1 MELAN
6 TLCDEIF
13 YVEAVMVKVP
23 VFKGSCTAI
32 VTPFSEHGVDY
43 ERLKKNL
50 EFQYENGTSAV
61 VVCGT
66 TGENATHT
74 PNEHDE
80 LVRMTVRTVNGRMKV
95 IAGIGS
101 NNTENA
107 LRAAENAKYSGA
119 DAVLMVT
126 PYYNKTTQ
134 KGLVEHFSYVADRVD
149 IPMILYNV
157 PSRTGIGITA
167 DTCKALSQHP
177 NINGIKEAS
186 GDISLAAKIRSLCGD
201 DLYIWSGNDDCTIPL
216 MSLGALGVISVA
228 SNIVPGAVAKLCAL
242 CLEGSYA
249 EATELYAKYASL
261 FSALF
266 IETNPIPVKA
276 ALKMMGMDSGILRLP
291 LTEISQE
298 SFETLLKAMRDAG
311 INV

>member
-1 MELAN
+1 
-6 TLCDEIF
+6 
-13 YVEAVMVKVP
+13 MVKVP

-32 VTPFSEHGVDY
+32 VTPFNEHGVDY

-50 EFQYENGTSAV
+50 EFQYENGTSAI

-80 LVRMTVRTVNGRMKV
+80 LVRVTVRTVNGRMKV

-157 PSRTGIGITA
+157 PSRTGIGISA
-167 DTCKALSQHP
+167 DTCKVLSQHP

-186 GDISLAAKIRSLCGD
+186 GEIALAAKIRSLCGD

>member
-32 VTPFSEHGVDY
+32 VTPFNEYGVDY
-43 ERLKKNL
+43 ERLKKNI
-50 EFQYENGTSAV
+50 EFQYENGTSAL

-80 LVRMTVRTVNGRMKV
+80 LVRVTVRTVNGRMKV

-101 NNTENA
+101 NNTANA
-107 LRAAENAKYSGA
+107 LRAAEDAKYSGA

-134 KGLVEHFSYVADRVD
+134 KGLIEHFSYVADRVD
-149 IPMILYNV
+149 VPMILYNV
-157 PSRTGIGITA
+157 PSRTGIGINA
-167 DTCKALSQHP
+167 DTCKVLSQHP

-186 GDISLAAKIRSLCGD
+186 GDIALAAKIRSLCGN
-201 DLYIWSGNDDCTIPL
+201 DLYIWSGNDDCTVPL

-276 ALKMMGMDSGILRLP
+276 AMKMMGMDSGILRLP

-311 INV
+311 ISV

>member
-1 MELAN
+1 
-6 TLCDEIF
+6 
-13 YVEAVMVKVP
+13 MVKVP

-32 VTPFSEHGVDY
+32 VTPFNEHGVDY

-80 LVRMTVRTVNGRMKV
+80 LVRVTVRTVNGRMKV

-134 KGLVEHFSYVADRVD
+134 KGLIEHFSYVADRVD

-167 DTCKALSQHP
+167 DTCKVLSQHP

-186 GDISLAAKIRSLCGD
+186 GDIALAAKIRSLCGD

-276 ALKMMGMDSGILRLP
+276 AMKMMGMDSGILRLP

>member
-1 MELAN
+1 
-6 TLCDEIF
+6 
-13 YVEAVMVKVP
+13 MVKVP

-32 VTPFSEHGVDY
+32 VTPFNERGVDY

-50 EFQYENGTSAV
+50 EFQYENGTSAI

-80 LVRMTVRTVNGRMKV
+80 LVRVTVRTVNGRMKV

-101 NNTENA
+101 NNTANA
-107 LRAAENAKYSGA
+107 LRAAEDAKYSGA

-134 KGLVEHFSYVADRVD
+134 KGLIEHFSYVADRVD

-157 PSRTGIGITA
+157 PSRTGIGISA

-186 GDISLAAKIRSLCGD
+186 GDIALAAKIRSLCGD

>member
-1 MELAN
+1 
-6 TLCDEIF
+6 
-13 YVEAVMVKVP
+13 MVKVP

-32 VTPFSEHGVDY
+32 VTPFNEHGVDY

-80 LVRMTVRTVNGRMKV
+80 LVRVTVRTVNGRMKV

-157 PSRTGIGITA
+157 PSRTGIGISA

-186 GDISLAAKIRSLCGD
+186 GDIALAAKIRSLCGD

-276 ALKMMGMDSGILRLP
+276 AMKMMGMDSGILRLP

>member
-1 MELAN
+1 
-6 TLCDEIF
+6 
-13 YVEAVMVKVP
+13 MVKVP

-80 LVRMTVRTVNGRMKV
+80 LVRVTVRTVNGRMKV

-167 DTCKALSQHP
+167 DTCKVLSQHP

-186 GDISLAAKIRSLCGD
+186 GDIALAARIRSLCGD

>member
-1 MELAN
+1 
-6 TLCDEIF
+6 
-13 YVEAVMVKVP
+13 MVKVP

-32 VTPFSEHGVDY
+32 VTPFNEHGVDY

-80 LVRMTVRTVNGRMKV
+80 LVRVTVRTVNGRMKV

-167 DTCKALSQHP
+167 DTCKVLSQHP

-186 GDISLAAKIRSLCGD
+186 GDIALAAKICSLCGD

-276 ALKMMGMDSGILRLP
+276 AMKMMGMDSGILRLP
-291 LTEISQE
+291 LTEIGQE

>member
-1 MELAN
+1 
-6 TLCDEIF
+6 
-13 YVEAVMVKVP
+13 MVKVP

-80 LVRMTVRTVNGRMKV
+80 LVRVTVRTVNGRMKV

-167 DTCKALSQHP
+167 DTCKVLSQHP

-186 GDISLAAKIRSLCGD
+186 GDIALAARIRSLCGD

-228 SNIVPGAVAKLCAL
+228 GNIVPGAVAKLCTL
-242 CLEGSYA
+242 CLEGGYA
-249 EATELYAKYASL
+249 EATELYAKYAAL

-276 ALKMMGMDSGILRLP
+276 AMKMMGMDSGILRLP

>member
-80 LVRMTVRTVNGRMKV
+80 LVRVTVRTVNGRMKV

-134 KGLVEHFSYVADRVD
+134 KGLIEHFSYVADRID

-157 PSRTGIGITA
+157 PSRTGIGISA

-186 GDISLAAKIRSLCGD
+186 GDIALAAKIRSLCGD

-261 FSALF
+261 FSSLF

>member
-1 MELAN
+1 
-6 TLCDEIF
+6 
-13 YVEAVMVKVP
+13 MVKVP

-32 VTPFSEHGVDY
+32 VTPFNEHGVDY

-80 LVRMTVRTVNGRMKV
+80 LVRVTVRTVNGRMKV

-101 NNTENA
+101 NNTANA
-107 LRAAENAKYSGA
+107 LRAAEDAKYSGA

-157 PSRTGIGITA
+157 PSRTGIGMTA
-167 DTCKALSQHP
+167 DTCKVLSQHP

-186 GDISLAAKIRSLCGD
+186 GDIALAAKIRSLCGD

-228 SNIVPGAVAKLCAL
+228 SNIVPGTVAKLCAL

-266 IETNPIPVKA
+266 VETNPIPVKA

-298 SFETLLKAMRDAG
+298 GFETLLKAMRDAG
-311 INV
+311 ISV